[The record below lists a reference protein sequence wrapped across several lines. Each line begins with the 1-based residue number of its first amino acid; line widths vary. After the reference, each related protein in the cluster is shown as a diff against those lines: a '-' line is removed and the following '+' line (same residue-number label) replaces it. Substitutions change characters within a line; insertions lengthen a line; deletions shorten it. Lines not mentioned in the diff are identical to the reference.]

1 MFKILISKDDITVKE
16 TNDPVLGSNDVLVEV
31 VSSFY
36 SAGTEASHKANVQL
50 SILQKAFK
58 YKDQIKTLLAQRDF
72 STH

>member
-1 MFKILISKDDITVKE
+1 MFKILISKDDISVKE

-50 SILQKAFK
+50 
-58 YKDQIKTLLAQRDF
+58 
-72 STH
+72 